1 MVEVAK
7 NSKEGWNAEAAKNVE
22 EASVEAA
29 NVEAANVKA
38 ARSAGNV
45 ASAEKVSKAEMVMA
59 KKA

>member
-1 MVEVAK
+1 MAAK
-7 NSKEGWNAEAAKNVE
+7 NVEEANVVEANVE

-29 NVEAANVKA
+29 SDEK

-45 ASAEKVSKAEMVMA
+45 EIAEKVSKAGMVMA